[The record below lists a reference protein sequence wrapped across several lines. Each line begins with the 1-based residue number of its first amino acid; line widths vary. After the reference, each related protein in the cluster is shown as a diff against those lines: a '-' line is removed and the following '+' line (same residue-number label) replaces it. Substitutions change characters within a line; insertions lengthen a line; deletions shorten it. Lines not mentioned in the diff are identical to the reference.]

1 MCSSS
6 LHSIDNDNSIWTLSL
21 SGVGRDN
28 NMRLPGEEES
38 GGSGVPVF
46 YMAIG
51 VSAFILILLVAL
63 FKSNDKQRNGSDYIK
78 EMQQRQEEAAAKEA
92 AEEEVAL
99 DEAGGS
105 KLRAED
111 LDFWDMYPVDEEETA
126 AEEPTESSKPERSTF
141 AEKAEKERQEQQQ
154 KEQEVQDD
162 PSTDGKHTLVTT
174 PDGMDE
180 WVLIS
185 PYLAKNTYDFTKM
198 EEKAGLKR
206 YMENGRKLSYVGV
219 DISKQTGSVNF
230 AGLKAAGVD
239 YVMIR
244 LGGRGY
250 STGQITLDENF
261 KANIEGA
268 IAAGL
273 DIGVYFYSQAINQD
287 EAIQEANFVVQNLD
301 PYKGKVKYPVAFD
314 MEFVSN
320 DEAGIDGLS
329 REERTS
335 AAVSFLEGVKAAGYV
350 PMVYGDKEWL
360 IKEIDLAKLQDYDVW
375 LAQEEDIPDYPYQ
388 YAMWQYSTKGV
399 VNGITGDANLNI
411 CFIGY
416 SQR

>member
-1 MCSSS
+1 MK
-6 LHSIDNDNSIWTLSL
+6 
-21 SGVGRDN
+21 
-28 NMRLPGEEES
+28 LPGEDES
-38 GGSGVPVF
+38 VGTGLPVI
-46 YMAIG
+46 YMVIG
-51 VSAFILILLVAL
+51 VSAFVLIML
-63 FKSNDKQRNGSDYIK
+63 FAIMKSNDRKSGGSDYLK
-78 EMQQRQEEAAAKEA
+78 EMQRQKEELAA
-92 AEEEVAL
+92 AEEE
-99 DEAGGS
+99 EAAPEEPER

-111 LDFWDMYPVDEEETA
+111 LEFWDMYPVEEETEGITGNA
-126 AEEPTESSKPERSTF
+126 PVSVSPREDTKAVPDSPKDTF
-141 AEKAEKERQEQQQ
+141 AEKAQRIEQEDKEREEQSR
-154 KEQEVQDD
+154 KEEQEKAKED
-162 PSTDGKHTLVTT
+162 PATDGQHTAVTNR
-174 PDGMDE
+174 DGKEE

-185 PYLAKNTYDFTKM
+185 PYLTKNTYDFTKI

-206 YMENGRKLSYVGV
+206 YMENGRNLSYVGV

-230 AGLKAAGVD
+230 NGLKAAGVD

-261 KANIEGA
+261 KTNIEGA

-273 DIGVYFYSQAINQD
+273 DVGVYFYSQAVNQD
-287 EAIQEANFVVQNLD
+287 EAVQEANFVVQNLE

-314 MEFVSN
+314 MEFVSH
-320 DEAGIDGLS
+320 DKTRIDGLS
-329 REERTS
+329 REERTTV
-335 AAVSFLEGVKAAGYV
+335 AQSFLEGVKAAGYV
-350 PMVYGDKEWL
+350 PMLYGDKEWL

-375 LAQEEDIPDYPYQ
+375 LAQETDMPDYPYQ

>member
-1 MCSSS
+1 M
-6 LHSIDNDNSIWTLSL
+6 
-21 SGVGRDN
+21 SGLGRDK

-38 GGSGVPVF
+38 GGSGISVF

-51 VSAFILILLVAL
+51 VTAFVLILLVSL
-63 FKSNDKQRNGSDYIK
+63 FKSNDKQRSGSDYIK
-78 EMQQRQEEAAAKEA
+78 EMQQRQEEAAAQEA
-92 AEEEVAL
+92 ATEEAAQT
-99 DEAGGS
+99 EAAGR

-111 LDFWDMYPVDEEETA
+111 LDFWDMYPVDEEETGP
-126 AEEPTESSKPERSTF
+126 EKPTESSKPVKSTF
-141 AEKAEKERQEQQQ
+141 ADKAEKERQEQQQ
-154 KEQEVQDD
+154 KEQEVLND

-174 PDGMDE
+174 PDGKEE

-185 PYLAKNTYDFTKM
+185 PYLTKNTYDFTKM

-301 PYKGKVKYPVAFD
+301 PYKGNVKYPVAFD

-320 DEAGIDGLS
+320 DEARIDGLS
-329 REERTS
+329 REDRTS
-335 AAVSFLEGVKAAGYV
+335 VAVSFLEGVKAAGYV
-350 PMVYGDKEWL
+350 PMFYGDKEWL

>member
-1 MCSSS
+1 
-6 LHSIDNDNSIWTLSL
+6 
-21 SGVGRDN
+21 
-28 NMRLPGEEES
+28 MRLPGEEES
-38 GGSGVPVF
+38 GGSGVSVF

-51 VSAFILILLVAL
+51 VTAFVLILLVSL
-63 FKSNDKQRNGSDYIK
+63 FKVNDKKRSGSDYIK
-78 EMQQRQEEAAAKEA
+78 EMQQRQEETAAQEA
-92 AEEEVAL
+92 ATEEAAQA
-99 DEAGGS
+99 EAAS
-105 KLRAED
+105 RKLRAED
-111 LDFWDMYPVDEEETA
+111 LDFWDMYPVDEEETGP
-126 AEEPTESSKPERSTF
+126 EKPTESSKPVKSTF
-141 AEKAEKERQEQQQ
+141 ADKAEKERQEQQQ
-154 KEQEVQDD
+154 KEQEVPTD

-174 PDGMDE
+174 PEGKEE

-185 PYLAKNTYDFTKM
+185 PYLTKNTYDFTKM

-250 STGQITLDENF
+250 SSGQITLDENF

-301 PYKGKVKYPVAFD
+301 PYKGNVKYPVAFD

-320 DEAGIDGLS
+320 DEARIDGLS
-329 REERTS
+329 REDRTS
-335 AAVSFLEGVKAAGYV
+335 VAVSFLEGVKAAGYV
-350 PMVYGDKEWL
+350 PMFYGDKEWL
-360 IKEIDLAKLQDYDVW
+360 IKEIDLAKLKDYDVW